1 VTERVLVREAIS
13 EAGIDLLRS
22 RFDVDV
28 DAESALDEIIG
39 GYDAIVVRS
48 ATKLTAEVIER
59 AERLRVIGRAGVGV
73 DNVDVDAATRRGIIV
88 ANAPEST
95 VVSAAEHTI
104 GLLVALARHIP
115 QAHAA
120 LKQGRWERSAY
131 GGIELAGKTLGV
143 LGFGRIG
150 QQVAR
155 RALGLGMH
163 VVAYDPYVTAERF
176 RELGAEQVESPE
188 GVYAVSDFL
197 TLHLPLTAETR
208 GSVDDAAF
216 DAMRPGVRIV
226 NAARGPL
233 LDEDALLA
241 ALRAG
246 KVAGAALDVF
256 CDEPYSGP
264 LLELDNV
271 VVTPHLAASTG
282 EAQDRAGVI
291 VAEQVAAAL
300 EGGLVSNA
308 VNIPVIGADDLE
320 VLGPYVPLAARLGR
334 IAMDLADAAPEEIV
348 ITVYG
353 ALADY
358 DARLL
363 TVAALNGAFQG
374 RADRPVN
381 YVNAPLIATERGIRV
396 REERSRSARDY
407 TNLVRVELRSGGSPR
422 VRVAGTTI
430 GSDHRPWLVNVL
442 GFEIELELAPLFV
455 LCLYDDVPGVVG
467 RVGTLFGEAGIN
479 IAGMTV
485 SRSRRG
491 GKALMALT
499 VDSAPSPELVERL
512 REGEGFDEARVLELG
527 PVAD

>member
-1 VTERVLVREAIS
+1 VTQRVLVREEIS
-13 EAGIDLLRS
+13 EAGVDLLRS
-22 RFDVDV
+22 RFEVDV
-28 DAESALDEIIG
+28 DAESPLEEIIG
-39 GYDAIVVRS
+39 GYHAIVVRS
-48 ATKLTAEVIER
+48 ATKLTADLIER
-59 AERLRVIGRAGVGV
+59 AERLKVIGRAGVGV

-104 GLLVALARHIP
+104 GLLVALARNIP

-155 RALGLGMH
+155 RALGLGMR
-163 VVAYDPYVTAERF
+163 VVAYDPFVAAERF
-176 RELGAEQVESPE
+176 RELGAERVETPE
-188 GVYAVSDFL
+188 DVYAAADFV
-197 TLHLPLTAETR
+197 TLHLPLNGETR
-208 GSVDDAAF
+208 GSVGTAAF
-216 DAMRPGVRIV
+216 EAMRPGVRIV

-233 LDEDALLA
+233 LDEEALLA
-241 ALRAG
+241 ALRSG

-256 CDEPYSGP
+256 SEEPYAGP

-291 VAEQVAAAL
+291 VAEQVVAAL

-320 VLGPYVPLAARLGR
+320 VLGPYVPLASRLGR
-334 IAMDLADAAPEEIV
+334 IAMELSDASAEEIV

-381 YVNAPLIATERGIRV
+381 YVNAPLIAAERGIEV
-396 REERSRSARDY
+396 REERSHSARDY
-407 TNLVRVELRSGGSPR
+407 TNLVRVELRGAGDR

-430 GSDHRPWLVNVL
+430 GSDHRLWLVNIL

-455 LCLYDDVPGVVG
+455 LCLYDDVPGVIG

-479 IAGMTV
+479 IGGMTV
-485 SRSRRG
+485 SRSLRG

-499 VDSAPSPELVERL
+499 VDSAPSQELVERL
-512 REGEGFDEARVLELG
+512 RGEGFDDTHVLELG